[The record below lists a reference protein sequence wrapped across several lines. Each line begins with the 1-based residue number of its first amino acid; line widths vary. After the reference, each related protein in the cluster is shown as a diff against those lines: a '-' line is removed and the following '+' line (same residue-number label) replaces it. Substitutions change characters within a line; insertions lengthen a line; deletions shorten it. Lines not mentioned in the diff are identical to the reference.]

1 MNYNTNFELQI
12 NDPIAF
18 KEEQGKKQMK
28 KVFISFRDEK
38 NIVVDGYFEL
48 IEQTDSYVKIK
59 SNDNIITIPY
69 HKINKIKEKIV
80 KGV

>member
-1 MNYNTNFELQI
+1 MVS
-12 NDPIAF
+12 PIAF
-18 KEEQGKKQMK
+18 KEEQGKDNLKIKMK

-48 IEQTDSYVKIK
+48 IEQTNSYVKIK

-69 HKINKIKEKIV
+69 HRVNKIKEKVNIQ
-80 KGV
+80 